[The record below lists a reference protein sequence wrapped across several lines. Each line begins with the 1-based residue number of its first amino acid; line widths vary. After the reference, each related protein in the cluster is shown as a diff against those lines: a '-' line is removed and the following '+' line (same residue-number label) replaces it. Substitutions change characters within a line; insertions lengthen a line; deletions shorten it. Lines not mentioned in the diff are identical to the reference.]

1 MTLIKFREMQ
11 MRDACPE
18 GVISCECNDAPGTNV
33 TDNFFLE
40 DGIVNAMI
48 THAGCNPGMTRRLDF
63 VNKILFQ
70 RHLHILSF
78 PIRPMHMQG

>member
-1 MTLIKFREMQ
+1 

-48 THAGCNPGMTRRLDF
+48 THAGCNPGKVQHLDF
-63 VNKILFQ
+63 VNKVLFQ
-70 RHLHILSF
+70 RHLNYSHIPHKAYAHARVSH
-78 PIRPMHMQG
+78 PMR